1 MDDYIKPW
9 YVYSKIAFAKDLS
22 TEEKYTENTLW
33 IEILEHQGQFI
44 EFRLGQKFIELN
56 QRKRPGDDEEM
67 KLSEKVERINE
78 IVNAEL
84 IPREPILMERARCEE
99 ETRNERSRVNWE
111 NYLEKIRWIN
121 SNLITAIID
130 TKAIRGKENIH
141 KNTDWEDWEE

>member
-33 IEILEHQGQFI
+33 IEILEHEGQFI
-44 EFRLGQKFIELN
+44 KFRFGQKFIELN
-56 QRKRPGDDEEM
+56 QRNRPGDDEEM
-67 KLSEKVERINE
+67 EFSEKTERINE

-84 IPREPILMERARCEE
+84 IPNWPIVIEKVRCEE
-99 ETRNERSRVNWE
+99 ETRNERSREKWE

-130 TKAIRGKENIH
+130 TKAIRGEENIY
-141 KNTDWEDWEE
+141 KNTDWEYYKE